1 MCKKLSKLLSM
12 TLVLALV
19 IQMLPTSACAAT
31 NESKSATTSNAVS
44 EVVTEEVEIVEEVID
59 KRSEFSKEYKL
70 SNGLHMST
78 VYADPVHYEEDG
90 QWKDIDN
97 TLKSSGLGV
106 GAVLTNTAG
115 VWDVSFPQQLSANKA
130 VSITKDGYTLSFFM
144 SGELRTSGDLAVASI
159 NASAAE
165 QFSVQSSRTAS
176 AQIQTIDLSEKK
188 AQARFPETVSDKL
201 HSRVKYENVYSGT
214 DIVYDLTSNQ
224 VKESIV
230 MESYNSA
237 RRGYRYT
244 LNTGSMIPVLSDSGE
259 INLYNE
265 TKTTVVMTM
274 PAPFLLDNA
283 GEYNDDVT
291 VTLTGSNGTY
301 TLTYLLPQDWLSDSQ
316 RQWPV
321 ILDPMVSANI
331 DRTNIWD
338 IGVYEQNGEMY
349 DLNSGVFDVGRW
361 PTYGVMRAYIQYRVL
376 PELSSADVIVAAELE
391 LYKVTQNGIYNTTEV
406 HKVLETWP
414 EVIDWNTQPD
424 FDETVEDFVVSIDPG
439 YYYWDVTDIARGWYE
454 GENTGLMLKLPAT
467 QETETNYT
475 AVRQQYYSSD
485 FGLLYKPTVTLY
497 FRNNNGLES
506 YWDYTAS
513 SAGRAGTGYI
523 NDYTGNLV
531 WIRGDIGFGGNRM
544 PVSINHIYNAN
555 DNQNNMFGMGYGWRT
570 NFNQRVY
577 QWTTNTNYY
586 VWEDSDGTDHYFY
599 YDSTVGKYVDEDGLE
614 LTLTTTGSGTE
625 KFCITDKY
633 GNKSFFDTYGRLTKQ
648 QNNQATPSSIAIT
661 YTTTSGYLISTIT
674 DGAGRVYT
682 FTYSSNLLNR
692 ISYKGTGSTE
702 LSYLTFGYSGSRLT
716 TITDKD
722 GEVSTYGYG
731 TNNLLTSVQDVDGY
745 KLAYTYTT
753 TTAGKPSR
761 VATVTESDGSV
772 TGGKLTIAY
781 AHNQTTFT
789 DIKGNVQIKQF
800 NNWGNTLSIQ
810 DGQGRAQ
817 YAQYANNG
825 EVGSESAEKG
835 NQLTVSSKLQN
846 TVGNILNDSS
856 FENGTTWTNISSAV
870 SHSIAS
876 GTAYRGSKALVMT
889 RSAAGSDSGVYTS
902 VSVPA
907 NSSYTFSAYVK
918 TGSGA
923 TAYLALTDGTTTETS
938 ETLAA
943 SSGWTRLQVT
953 FTNDTS
959 TAKTVTAQLLTTTA
973 GTVYMDCAQIELAPT
988 ASRYNLVE
996 NGDFRYATSWT
1007 INSNCTTADARTSV
1021 AAASKAPATQL
1032 DTNVYTIAGSYTTAK
1047 SIYQTVQV
1055 SGSAGDTFVFAG
1067 WGKGDSVAPSGRDTN
1082 KPLFA
1087 IRATFNNADG
1097 TTTPFTAAFNPD
1109 AGNVWQYTA
1118 GVMVAEKAYS
1128 SIKIELV
1135 YEYNANTVLFDGI
1148 QLYKE
1153 QFGSSYTYDDNGN
1166 VTSVKDLQGQTTT
1179 YAYTS
1184 NNLTKEILP
1193 TGATLTYTY
1202 DNYHNVKTAT
1212 TATGVVYNFAYDTYG
1227 NNTSV
1232 SILNGSTAMTST
1244 AAYTTDGNRLSTTT
1258 DAAGKVTTYDY
1269 DANTN
1274 VLKSVQYPKD
1284 TSTTKTTYSYDSMYR
1299 LASAAATSD
1308 YGSALMASYTYT
1320 DDLLTEIET
1329 GSTTYSFSYGD
1340 FARRSSIQIGSRTL
1354 ATYTYENTT
1363 GRLTQ
1368 LDYGNGDVI
1377 KYTYDKQGN
1386 VTKQTY
1392 EDGDTVTYE
1401 YDNDGQ
1407 LASVTDSDSGIIAR
1421 YYYDFTDRLVK
1432 YTEEAAGY
1440 TFSLAHTYDSSNRL
1454 TFSTEICNGHART
1467 ISYSYDADNRVT
1479 RSQKGWTKRTNA
1491 YDTYN
1496 RVNQQITSYYDNVI
1510 LTDSYA
1516 YRTVNGN
1523 PTTQLA
1529 SHTAIADNYTATYSY
1544 TYDANG
1550 NITSV
1555 SDGTYTTNY
1564 VYDTANQLVREN
1576 NQATNKTWT
1585 WEYDDA
1591 GNILNRKEY
1600 AYTAGTLGTATDT
1613 VTYTYGHGNWGDL
1626 LTAYDGKTITYDALG
1641 NPLSDSTWAY
1651 TWEHGRELAQMMTA
1665 PAITITQQPEDF
1677 TGALGDSANISVSA
1691 TGDDLTYAWYFCNAG
1706 GNEFSK
1712 TDTFTGPEYSVV
1724 LSEARIGRRVYC
1736 VITDAYGNSVT
1747 TNTAEI
1753 RLSPLLIT
1761 SQPVDFT
1768 GVLGDT
1774 VNFHVE
1780 ASGSGLIYEWFF
1792 RDVGSNAF
1800 SKTDTF
1806 TGPEYSVVLTQA
1818 RAGRQV
1824 YCKITDQYGN
1834 SITTNTVEIRLGAF
1848 TITQQPED
1856 FTGALGDSAHIS
1868 VAATGSGLTY
1878 EWYYCNAGSTTFT
1891 KTDTFTGPE
1900 YSVLLTEA
1908 RIGRRVYCVITDAN
1922 GNSVTTN
1929 TAEIHLETPSITQQ
1943 PEDFIGMLGET
1954 ANISIAATGSGL
1966 TYEWYY
1972 CNAGS
1977 TTFTKTDTFTGPEYS
1992 VALTEARAG
2001 RRVYCVITDAIGNT
2015 VTTNIV
2021 EIRLVGTIWSF
2032 TYDANGM
2039 RTGRS
2044 NGTTDYS
2051 YIYSGDQLV
2060 YMNADGY
2067 LWYFSYDAAG
2077 VPIGFAGSYGTF
2089 FYVTNQQGD
2098 VVAILDEDGSA
2109 VVEYTYDAWGNI
2121 LSVTGSQADTLGKY
2135 NPLRYRGYVYDHE
2148 TRLYYIQSRY
2158 YNPETGRF
2166 LNADGYV
2173 STGQGLLGNNMFTYC
2188 GNNPVNM
2195 ADYSGSFA
2203 QPLRLAIATG
2213 RLLYDG
2219 LKLLITKAGSAYL
2232 SNKGYVLAQAMFNH
2246 GIWGKGSNPS
2256 AEIENLYITRLK
2268 ESNIMEK
2275 TISSMMQGVTE
2286 NTVNMDSGSIE
2297 FTATNETNAD
2307 LFYSVQ
2313 HIQFHLEG
2321 EKTNGVWDLTITTY
2335 ADTYNFDEIR
2345 SLSGFSFA
2353 NAAND
2358 LGWFMQ
2364 RVGMMVPY
2372 DLAVSYTIRWCAT

>member
-19 IQMLPTSACAAT
+19 IQMLPASAFAAT

-230 MESYNSA
+230 MESYDST

-244 LNTGSMIPVLSDSGE
+244 LNTGNMIPVLSDSGE
-259 INLYNE
+259 INLYDE

-283 GEYNDDVT
+283 GEYNDDIT

-338 IGVYEQNGEMY
+338 IGVYEQNGYLY
-349 DLNSGVFDVGRW
+349 DLNSGVMDVGRW
-361 PTYGVMRAYIQYRVL
+361 TKHGVMRTYIQYRVL

-391 LYKVTQNGIYNTTEV
+391 MYKVTQNNNPHTTEV

-414 EVIDWNTQPD
+414 EVIDWSTQPD
-424 FDETVEDFVVSIDPG
+424 FDETVEDFVVGIDAG

-454 GENTGLMLKLPAT
+454 GENTGLMLKIPTAEETAT
-467 QETETNYT
+467 SY
-475 AVRQQYYSSD
+475 VPFRQQYYSSD

-682 FTYSSNLLNR
+682 FSYNSSNLLSR
-692 ISYKGTGSTE
+692 IAYKGTGSTE
-702 LSYLTFGYSGSRLT
+702 LSYLTFGYSGSLLT

-731 TNNLLTSVQDVDGY
+731 TNNLLTSAQDVDGY

-753 TTAGKPSR
+753 TTVGKPSR

-772 TGGKLTIAY
+772 TGGKLTISY

-789 DIKGNVQIKQF
+789 DIKGNAQIKQF
-800 NNWGNTLSIQ
+800 NNWGNTVSIQ
-810 DGQGRAQ
+810 DDQGRAQ

-825 EVGSESAEKG
+825 EFGSTSTAKG
-835 NQLTVSSKLQN
+835 NQMNLSSKLQN

-856 FENGTTWTNISSAV
+856 FESGTTWTNLSSAV
-870 SHSIAS
+870 SHSVAS

-889 RSAAGSDSGVYTS
+889 RSAAGTASGAYKS
-902 VSVPA
+902 VSMPA

-943 SSGWTRLQVT
+943 GSGWTRLQVT

-959 TAKTVTAQLLTTTA
+959 TAKTVTARLLTTTA

-996 NGDFRYATSWT
+996 NGDFRYTTNWT
-1007 INSNCTTADARTSV
+1007 NNSNCTTADARTSV

-1047 SIYQTVQV
+1047 SIYQTVNV
-1055 SGSAGDTFVFAG
+1055 SGSAGDTFVFSG
-1067 WGKGDSVAPSGRDTN
+1067 WGKGDSVAPSSRDTN

-1153 QFGSSYTYDDNGN
+1153 QFGNSYTYDDNGN

-1179 YAYTS
+1179 YEYTE

-1193 TGATLTYTY
+1193 TGTALTYTY
-1202 DNYHNVKTAT
+1202 DNNHNVLTAT
-1212 TATGVVYNFAYDTYG
+1212 TAAGVVYNFAYDAYG

-1232 SILNGSTAMTST
+1232 SILNGSTAMTGT
-1244 AAYTTDGNRLSTTT
+1244 AAYTTDGNRLFTTT
-1258 DAAGKVTTYDY
+1258 DAAGNVTTYDY

-1308 YGSALMASYTYT
+1308 YGSALTANYTYT

-1340 FARRSSIQIGSRTL
+1340 FARRSSIQIGRFTL
-1354 ATYTYENTT
+1354 ANYTYENST

-1368 LDYGNGDVI
+1368 LDYGNGDSVQ
-1377 KYTYDKQGN
+1377 YTYDKQGN

-1392 EDGDTVTYE
+1392 EDGDTVTYK
-1401 YDNDGQ
+1401 YDNDGA
-1407 LASVTDSDSGIIAR
+1407 LATVTDSATGISTT
-1421 YYYDFTDRLVK
+1421 YYYDFT
-1432 YTEEAAGY
+1432 
-1440 TFSLAHTYDSSNRL
+1440 NRL
-1454 TFSTEICNGHART
+1454 MKYVEKGPGHDYSVR
-1467 ISYSYDADNRVT
+1467 YSYDNSNNLSSLVETINGDQKTIWYNYDSANRPT
-1479 RSQKGWTKRTNA
+1479 SIDIGSTHEMYA
-1491 YDTYN
+1491 YDSYGRVSQRVLINGDTTVQTEAITY
-1496 RVNQQITSYYDNVI
+1496 R
-1510 LTDSYA
+1510 
-1516 YRTVNGN
+1516 N
-1523 PTTQLA
+1523 PTTSTTTGQ
-1529 SHTAIADNYTATYSY
+1529 IATQNIVLNGSSLTLSY

-1555 SDGTYTTNY
+1555 SDGTHITTY

-1576 NQATNKTWT
+1576 NQKLNKTWT

-1591 GNILNRKEY
+1591 GNILSRKEY
-1600 AYTAGTLGTATDT
+1600 AYAAGTLGTATDT
-1613 VTYTYGHGNWGDL
+1613 ADYTYGDSNWGDL
-1626 LTAYDGKTITYDALG
+1626 LTSYGGKTITYDAIG
-1641 NPLSDSTWAY
+1641 NPVSDGEWTY
-1651 TWEHGRELAQMMTA
+1651 TWEHGRQ
-1665 PAITITQQPEDF
+1665 
-1677 TGALGDSANISVSA
+1677 
-1691 TGDDLTYAWYFCNAG
+1691 LTSMSNG
-1706 GNEFSK
+1706 
-1712 TDTFTGPEYSVV
+1712 
-1724 LSEARIGRRVYC
+1724 
-1736 VITDAYGNSVT
+1736 T
-1747 TNTAEI
+1747 TTW
-1753 RLSPLLIT
+1753 T
-1761 SQPVDFT
+1761 
-1768 GVLGDT
+1768 
-1774 VNFHVE
+1774 
-1780 ASGSGLIYEWFF
+1780 
-1792 RDVGSNAF
+1792 
-1800 SKTDTF
+1800 
-1806 TGPEYSVVLTQA
+1806 
-1818 RAGRQV
+1818 
-1824 YCKITDQYGN
+1824 
-1834 SITTNTVEIRLGAF
+1834 
-1848 TITQQPED
+1848 
-1856 FTGALGDSAHIS
+1856 
-1868 VAATGSGLTY
+1868 
-1878 EWYYCNAGSTTFT
+1878 
-1891 KTDTFTGPE
+1891 
-1900 YSVLLTEA
+1900 
-1908 RIGRRVYCVITDAN
+1908 
-1922 GNSVTTN
+1922 
-1929 TAEIHLETPSITQQ
+1929 
-1943 PEDFIGMLGET
+1943 
-1954 ANISIAATGSGL
+1954 
-1966 TYEWYY
+1966 
-1972 CNAGS
+1972 
-1977 TTFTKTDTFTGPEYS
+1977 
-1992 VALTEARAG
+1992 
-2001 RRVYCVITDAIGNT
+2001 
-2015 VTTNIV
+2015 
-2021 EIRLVGTIWSF
+2021 F
-2032 TYDANGM
+2032 TYDASGRRIG
-2039 RTGRS
+2039 RTD
-2044 NGTTDYS
+2044 GTTTYS
-2051 YIYSGDQLV
+2051 YVYRGDLLV
-2060 YMNADGY
+2060 QMKVNSDVYDFVYDVDGRP
-2067 LWYFSYDAAG
+2067 LYFNKNNY
-2077 VPIGFAGSYGTF
+2077 YRYH
-2089 FYVTNQQGD
+2089 YVTNQQGD
-2098 VVAILDEDGSA
+2098 VIKILDYLGVDVA
-2109 VVEYTYDAWGNI
+2109 TYHYNAWGECETESI
-2121 LSVTGSQADTLGKY
+2121 YYIVRE
-2135 NPLRYRGYVYDHE
+2135 NPLRYRGYVYDVE
-2148 TRLYYIQSRY
+2148 TGLYYLQSRY
-2158 YNPETGRF
+2158 YNPALGRF
-2166 LNADGYV
+2166 INADGVFSDVGGDIRGYN
-2173 STGQGLLGNNMFTYC
+2173 LFAYC
-2188 GNNPVNM
+2188 MNNPVNM
-2195 ADYSGSFA
+2195 FDPTGNWPNWDALASGVLLAAMGVLTVAAVIGTGGTCLPLVALAYATLGTAGVVATAVGASEIYEGFTESNPLREHVGVTTYDVLKYGSVAIIAAGPAILDVGGNLSVCFVEGTLIATSDGYTAIEEVQIGDKVWAANPETGEKELKEVVQTFVNETTELVYVKVGNEEIVTTPEHPFYVPVRGWIKAIELRSNDILLTQSGKHIVVEKVRHELLELPIAVYNFEVEDFHTYYVGNYEILVHNSCNHGASWSAERRNHWTTTAKTAVLNQNYGAYVATDENISRMSNGLAPIGWDGFSVHLHHWQGISQNFYDYSPVS
-2203 QPLRLAIATG
+2203 
-2213 RLLYDG
+2213 
-2219 LKLLITKAGSAYL
+2219 
-2232 SNKGYVLAQAMFNH
+2232 
-2246 GIWGKGSNPS
+2246 
-2256 AEIENLYITRLK
+2256 
-2268 ESNIMEK
+2268 K
-2275 TISSMMQGVTE
+2275 TLHQIIH
-2286 NTVNMDSGSIE
+2286 SI
-2297 FTATNETNAD
+2297 
-2307 LFYSVQ
+2307 
-2313 HIQFHLEG
+2313 
-2321 EKTNGVWDLTITTY
+2321 K
-2335 ADTYNFDEIR
+2335 
-2345 SLSGFSFA
+2345 
-2353 NAAND
+2353 
-2358 LGWFMQ
+2358 
-2364 RVGMMVPY
+2364 
-2372 DLAVSYTIRWCAT
+2372 